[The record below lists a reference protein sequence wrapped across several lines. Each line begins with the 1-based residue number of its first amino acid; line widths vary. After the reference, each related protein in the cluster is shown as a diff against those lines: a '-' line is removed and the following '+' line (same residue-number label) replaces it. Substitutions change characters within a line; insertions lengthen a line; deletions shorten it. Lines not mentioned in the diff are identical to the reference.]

1 MKHLTLLAACA
12 SLLSLMIA
20 CEPEANPGEDNNKG
34 EVSLSVNPTTLILD
48 ADQTSCSF
56 KLTASDA
63 WSIESEAEWIT
74 TVTPSN
80 GEAGTD
86 LVINVTVAAN
96 DGTLRSGKL
105 TVKCG
110 DKTATVTVSQAT
122 AANKAAFGQVY
133 LMKATLIEDA
143 KGFNMLS
150 DPSFEDHAS
159 EAIDYKSPWWIL
171 GSDRVADPH
180 SGDYAA
186 RLKGSITENLG
197 FQTVCARPYTDYEV
211 SAWFK
216 SNKDSENPDTYLGM
230 RYGITDRPVL
240 KDENKGGSF
249 STSWSQSTTAFNT
262 DRHSIV
268 EAFAFS
274 FEKADY
280 VIQWDDVVLKRPGD
294 NQKSYMLTSVEKV
307 GSLAAALNG
316 AITSFDGCTAWD
328 GGDGKTMVAFGQN
341 VGEAEFATKA
351 NALAYSTDNNITDGI
366 DITVV
371 NNDGKVKEIL
381 PLADGEKGIVP
392 TAGVTAGGKQWI
404 HYQSIDAKEF
414 GSDMWTIK
422 SSGLAY
428 SEDSGNTWT
437 RSNVSWGANSNFA
450 QVALLNDNGY
460 VYMYGSTAGRIVEGE
475 QFVQLA
481 RVAENEMGNASS
493 WTYWNGSEWVAEE
506 SAATEIIYTGT
517 LGEISVIKN
526 ANGRYLMM
534 YSTIKRDAVVVRDAA
549 SPEGDWSGEKIVLV
563 DDKDEVLYAPTM
575 LPVSAQG
582 NDIYF
587 LVSSAWGE

>member
-1 MKHLTLLAACA
+1 MKRLTLLAACA

-74 TVTPSN
+74 AVTPSN

-122 AANKAAFGQVY
+122 AANKAVFGQVY

-180 SGDYAA
+180 TGDYAA

-274 FEKADY
+274 FEKPDY

-316 AITSFDGCTAWD
+316 TITSFDGCTAWD

-404 HYQSIDAKEF
+404 HYQSINAKEF

-428 SEDSGNTWT
+428 SEDGGNTWT

-475 QFVQLA
+475 QFVKLA

-493 WTYWNGSEWVAEE
+493 WTYWNGSAWVAEE

>member
-1 MKHLTLLAACA
+1 MKRLTLLAACA

-20 CEPEANPGEDNNKG
+20 CEPEANPSEDNNKG

-74 TVTPSN
+74 AVTPSN

-122 AANKAAFGQVY
+122 AANKAVFGQVY

-180 SGDYAA
+180 TGDYAA

-274 FEKADY
+274 FEKPDY

-316 AITSFDGCTAWD
+316 TITSFDGCTAWD

-404 HYQSIDAKEF
+404 HYQSINAKEF

-428 SEDSGNTWT
+428 SEDGGNTWT

-475 QFVQLA
+475 QFVKLA

-493 WTYWNGSEWVAEE
+493 WTYWNGSAWVAEE

>member
-180 SGDYAA
+180 TGDYAA

-475 QFVQLA
+475 QFVKLA

>member
-1 MKHLTLLAACA
+1 MKRLTLLAACA

-74 TVTPSN
+74 AVTPSN

-122 AANKAAFGQVY
+122 AANKAVFGQVY

-180 SGDYAA
+180 TGDYAA
-186 RLKGSITENLG
+186 RLKGSITDNLG

-274 FEKADY
+274 FEKPDY

-316 AITSFDGCTAWD
+316 TITSFDGCTAWD

-404 HYQSIDAKEF
+404 HYQSINAKEF

-428 SEDSGNTWT
+428 SEDGGNTWT

-475 QFVQLA
+475 QFVKLA

-493 WTYWNGSEWVAEE
+493 WTYWNGSAWVAEE

>member
-1 MKHLTLLAACA
+1 
-12 SLLSLMIA
+12 
-20 CEPEANPGEDNNKG
+20 
-34 EVSLSVNPTTLILD
+34 
-48 ADQTSCSF
+48 
-56 KLTASDA
+56 
-63 WSIESEAEWIT
+63 
-74 TVTPSN
+74 
-80 GEAGTD
+80 
-86 LVINVTVAAN
+86 
-96 DGTLRSGKL
+96 
-105 TVKCG
+105 
-110 DKTATVTVSQAT
+110 
-122 AANKAAFGQVY
+122 
-133 LMKATLIEDA
+133 
-143 KGFNMLS
+143 
-150 DPSFEDHAS
+150 
-159 EAIDYKSPWWIL
+159 
-171 GSDRVADPH
+171 
-180 SGDYAA
+180 
-186 RLKGSITENLG
+186 
-197 FQTVCARPYTDYEV
+197 
-211 SAWFK
+211 
-216 SNKDSENPDTYLGM
+216 M

-274 FEKADY
+274 FEKPDY

-307 GSLAAALNG
+307 GSLAASLNG

-428 SEDSGNTWT
+428 SEDGGNTWT

-475 QFVQLA
+475 QFVKLA

-493 WTYWNGSEWVAEE
+493 WTYWNGSAWVAEE